1 MLKERAQGDCPRVSI
16 RTLAPPQALQIPGQ
30 QLDNL
35 AAGNVKRHDEG
46 NGDGGMRDFLCLPK
60 YHRQPVKEEVYVRDT
75 M

>member
-46 NGDGGMRDFLCLPK
+46 NGDVFFVFLKCTVVGHA
-60 YHRQPVKEEVYVRDT
+60 YIEA
-75 M
+75 